1 MKVAVTGVGG
11 GVGQS
16 IIKSLK
22 NTPHEIVGIDGE
34 VLATGLYCVPSGYVG
49 LYANN
54 SRFISSIK
62 EICEKENCQ
71 VLFPGL
77 DVELPF
83 LADGKDK
90 LEKNSELKVLVSSP
104 EVIEIA
110 DDKLQTFNFLEKNG
124 FPAVETYNLPDY
136 EGQLDFPVIIK
147 PRKGGARSI
156 GKYLIKNEHQMDE
169 IRKKLESDNYVVQ
182 SHVKG
187 DEYTCGSVSFEEGCI
202 GNIIMKRQLRCGDT
216 YKAFVQK
223 DEKLSEF
230 LIEVINALNPYGP
243 CNVQLRIQD
252 GIPYIF
258 EFNARCS
265 GTTAS
270 RSLAGFN
277 EPLMVCDYLEGKKP
291 NFDIKEVVILRYWDE
306 IMVEYNKIEK
316 MSSNRFMDDSR
327 L

>member
-22 NTPHEIVGIDGE
+22 NSTHELVGIDGE

-62 EICEKENCQ
+62 KICEKENCQ

-77 DVELPF
+77 DIELPF
-83 LADGKDK
+83 LAAEKDK
-90 LEKNSELKVLVSSP
+90 LEKNNQLKVVVSSP
-104 EVIEIA
+104 EVIGIA

-124 FPAVETYNLPDY
+124 FPALETYNLPDY
-136 EGQLDFPVIIK
+136 NGEIDFPVVIK
-147 PRKGGARSI
+147 PRTGGARSV
-156 GKYLIKNEHQMDE
+156 GKYVVKDAFQLEE
-169 IRKKLESDNYVVQ
+169 IQQKVESDNYVVQ
-182 SHVKG
+182 SYAPG
-187 DEYTCGSVSFEEGCI
+187 DEYTCGSVSFEDGCI
-202 GNIIMKRQLRCGDT
+202 GTIIMKRQLRCGDT
-216 YKAFVQK
+216 YKAFVQN
-223 DEKLSEF
+223 DEKLDEF
-230 LIEVINALNPYGP
+230 LKEVIDVLRPYGP

-277 EPLMVCDYLEGKKP
+277 EPLMVCDYLEGKNP
-291 NFDIKEVVILRYWDE
+291 TFDIQEVVILRYWNELMIDYE
-306 IMVEYNKIEK
+306 SVEN
-316 MSSNRFMDDSR
+316 MSLKR

>member
-1 MKVAVTGVGG
+1 MKVAITGVGG

-22 NTPHEIVGIDGE
+22 DTRHHLVGIDGE

-49 LYANN
+49 VYADN
-54 SRFISSIK
+54 SHFISRIK
-62 EICEKENCQ
+62 EICQIENCQ

-77 DVELPF
+77 DKELPY
-83 LADGKDK
+83 LAAEKNK
-90 LEKNSELKVLVSSP
+90 LEKNGELKVVVSSP

-124 FPAVETYNLPDY
+124 FPALETYNLIDFNG
-136 EGQLDFPVIIK
+136 EIDFPVVIK

-156 GKYLIKNEHQMDE
+156 GKYVVKDSLQLEE
-169 IRKKLESDNYVVQ
+169 IQQKVESDNYVVQ
-182 SHVKG
+182 SYARG

-202 GNIIMKRQLRCGDT
+202 GTIIMKRQLRCGDT

-223 DEKLSEF
+223 DEKLDEF
-230 LIEVINALNPYGP
+230 LKEVIDTLRPFGP
-243 CNVQLRIQD
+243 CNVQLRMED
-252 GIPYIF
+252 GVPYIF

-277 EPLMVCDYLEGKKP
+277 EPLMVCDYLDGLKP
-291 NFDIKEVVILRYWDE
+291 TFDINKVVIFRYWDE
-306 IMVEYNKIEK
+306 IVVDYDKIEK
-316 MSSNRFMDDSR
+316 MSLNKKNV
-327 L
+327 LE